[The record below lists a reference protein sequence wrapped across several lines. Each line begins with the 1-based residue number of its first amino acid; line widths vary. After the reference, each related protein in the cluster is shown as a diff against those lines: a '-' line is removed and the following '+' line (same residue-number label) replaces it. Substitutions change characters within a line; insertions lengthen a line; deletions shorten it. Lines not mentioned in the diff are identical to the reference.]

1 MSIPRDKID
10 HLILDYF
17 IREGYQE
24 AAVSLSKELNI
35 DLGTTSS
42 FLTRGNAFVNKFAGR
57 EVGENEF
64 AEMVD
69 SYFNEKL
76 ANQVQCQG
84 ENRTQ
89 DSENEIPLSR
99 ADSSESA
106 EGCGARYGAGSST
119 DRKSRDSPA
128 DITGA
133 VVGPSYSATHLV
145 NNSSINSKLISG
157 YSTIYQ
163 RKEIKLLILKG
174 SITQAIRK
182 ISENFPTVLDSNNL
196 LHFKLLRLN
205 LIEMIRDHKLNVNLH
220 TMDGERQFLANILT
234 FVRENLINKVSNSFK
249 LLKELEIT
257 MSLLC
262 FNFDPTVKNIEDQK
276 DLPEQLRSL
285 FNLSLRNQCYRL
297 VNKAILNL
305 YDKDDVIDSGG
316 DDNENDNLSIFRGP
330 KYVEYDLCNLDEFLG
345 DSKNDVLRKD
355 IGYSISDDK
364 SSSQL
369 VSDESDENLVQEESI
384 EEEMNKLRSLSLES
398 KLERVIKLWTITE
411 QRLLDL
417 NITKEKRYVLS
428 EESL

>member
-1 MSIPRDKID
+1 MTIPRDKID

-69 SYFNEKL
+69 SYFNEEL
-76 ANQVQCQG
+76 DSQVQCQG
-84 ENRTQ
+84 ENRT
-89 DSENEIPLSR
+89 
-99 ADSSESA
+99 AA
-106 EGCGARYGAGSST
+106 V
-119 DRKSRDSPA
+119 A
-128 DITGA
+128 DIPKRYNFDKKHTTNGTE
-133 VVGPSYSATHLV
+133 SNHTTSQIV

-157 YSTIYQ
+157 YSTIHQ

-174 SITQAIRK
+174 AITQAIRK

-220 TMDGERQFLANILT
+220 TMDGEREFLARILT

-262 FNFDPTVKNIEDQK
+262 FNFDPTVKNIDDQK

-297 VNKAILNL
+297 VNRAILNL
-305 YDKDDVIDSGG
+305 YDKDDSIDSGV
-316 DDNENDNLSIFRGP
+316 DDDESDSLSIFKGP
-330 KYVEYDLCNLDEFLG
+330 KYVEYDLANLDNPLTV
-345 DSKNDVLRKD
+345 DNDERKD
-355 IGYSISDDK
+355 IGYSINDDK
-364 SSSQL
+364 STSQL

-384 EEEMNKLRSLSLES
+384 EDELNKLRSLSLES

-417 NITKEKRYVLS
+417 NITKEKRYILS